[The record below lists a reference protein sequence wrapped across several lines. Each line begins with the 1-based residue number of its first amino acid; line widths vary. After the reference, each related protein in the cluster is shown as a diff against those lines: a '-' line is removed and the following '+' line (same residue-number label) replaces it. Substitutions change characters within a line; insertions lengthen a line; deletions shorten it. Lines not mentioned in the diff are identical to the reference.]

1 MPRLLP
7 VALATV
13 LAAGPSVLAQ
23 DEPDRAALVD
33 APYTWL
39 YGAHDIGSL
48 PVAKALGLNTIFL
61 QMPPEVSPALLAQA
75 RVLTMEA
82 DRLRLHVI
90 VGLPT
95 TMEGRFKPSLDSAP
109 YVEALT
115 AYVSEVVPA
124 LRDEAAVIGWA
135 TGDHLEK
142 ELSLSDA
149 GFHAYLLDKYG
160 TLAGLK
166 DQWKTAVP
174 SALSI
179 TMDGALELDDEL
191 PFGAGMPSIDLAD
204 YQAQAYRDMMVYWA
218 ELVREVVPEDDL
230 LFTGRV
236 TLYRSLPLIPDEY
249 DVIVTA
255 TPPDLLEPDW
265 ETHNVQSIDI
275 ARRAGQREVIPCLRL
290 PGPLTQ
296 TEAFAAQRLHE
307 WMMVAA
313 MHGAAGLCFEA
324 PPEAMRERVVH
335 KQLASG
341 LSWMSEQ
348 AAFRSRPRGA
358 AAALYEPYADGFT
371 ALDTPVYGFVKGLS
385 AREPS
390 DLFNSFKHGTRLG
403 LLDYLTIDDLPTAEL
418 GGYSVIFAPMALDL
432 PDAAQ
437 EALAEYVKWGGV
449 LVADIGAGFVQTGSW
464 QALPPRLEAL
474 FGVRPFHEMKSL
486 TGNLTIH
493 QPHPGF
499 PSLQS
504 GVSTTGDFQ
513 GGSHGRRT
521 GTGAYAVNGW
531 AGFTLLPVDTV
542 PLARLAMSV
551 TEDKQPTFAGVVVRD
566 SGAGTAV
573 FATHRLWSSW
583 LPGHQLFSEFHGDL
597 WQRRA
602 RVELLGAPF
611 VAPPVL
617 ISEGD
622 GGTVFLYNPG
632 QRVRAEVALYGAEHR
647 LSSNAVCQFAAG
659 LVDET
664 GLRTGGV
671 LATVEV
677 PGHTSMEVAPTPIL
691 VRPYVG
697 VSSAALEQYGEAG
710 IRLSVGGDGS
720 APFGKPGEL
729 QISRGTRQS
738 VRLTIAT
745 GEYEVAPRSRHLL
758 RAADEFDRSTEEVLT
773 ADEEGRLRVDLQV
786 ERARIA
792 IEPVRP

>member
-1 MPRLLP
+1 MLRLL
-7 VALATV
+7 ALVLTTT
-13 LAAGPSVLAQ
+13 LAAGPSGRALA
-23 DEPDRAALVD
+23 D

-61 QMPPEVSPALLAQA
+61 QMPTEVSPALLAQA
-75 RVLTMEA
+75 RVVVTQA
-82 DRLRLHVI
+82 DRLGLHVI

-95 TMEGRFKPSLDSAP
+95 TMEGRFKPSLNSAP
-109 YVEALT
+109 YVEALA

-149 GFHAYLLDKYG
+149 GFRAYLLAKYG
-160 TLAGLK
+160 TLAGLS
-166 DQWKTAVP
+166 DQWKTEVR

-179 TMDGALELDDEL
+179 TMDDALELDDEL

-218 ELVREVVPEDDL
+218 ELIREAVPEDDL

-236 TLYRSLPLIPDEY
+236 SLYRSLPLIPDEY

-275 ARRAGQREVIPCLRL
+275 ARRCGRREVIPCLRL
-290 PGPLTQ
+290 PGPLNQ
-296 TEAFAAQRLHE
+296 IEAFAAQRLHE
-307 WMMVAA
+307 WMMIAA

-348 AAFRSRPRGA
+348 AAFRSRPRA
-358 AAALYEPYADGFT
+358 VAAALYEPYADGFA
-371 ALDTPVYGFVKGLS
+371 ALDTPVYGFIKGLS

-390 DLFNSFKHGTRLG
+390 DLFNSFKHGTRFG

-432 PDAAQ
+432 PNAAQ
-437 EALAEYVKWGGV
+437 EALAEYVQGGGV

-474 FGVRPFHEMKSL
+474 FGVQPFHEMKSL
-486 TGNLTIH
+486 TGNLSVH
-493 QPHPGF
+493 QPHQAF
-499 PSLQS
+499 PSLRS
-504 GVSTTGDFQ
+504 GVSTTGDFE

-521 GTGAYAVNGW
+521 GAGAYAVSSW
-531 AGFTLLPVDTV
+531 AGFVPLPAGTV
-542 PLARLAMSV
+542 PFARLAMSV
-551 TEDKQPTFAGVVVRD
+551 TEDEQPTFAGVVVRD
-566 SGAGTAV
+566 VGAGTAV

-583 LPGHQLFSEFHGDL
+583 LPGHQLFNEFHADL

-611 VAPPVL
+611 VAPSVL
-617 ISEGD
+617 IAESD
-622 GGTVFLYNPG
+622 DGTVFLYNPG
-632 QRVRAEVALYGAEHR
+632 RRVRVEVALYGAEHR
-647 LSSNAVCQFAAG
+647 LSSNAVCQFAAR

-677 PGHTSMEVAPTPIL
+677 PGHASLEVAPTPIL
-691 VRPYVG
+691 VRPYAG
-697 VSSAALEQYGEAG
+697 VSSAAVEHYGEDR
-710 IRLSVGGDGS
+710 IRLIVAGDGS

-729 QISRGTRQS
+729 QVSRGTRQN
-738 VRLTIAT
+738 VRLTVAS
-745 GEYEVAPRSRHLL
+745 GEYEVTPDSKHLL
-758 RAADEFDRSTEEVLT
+758 RAADEFDRSTEKVLT
-773 ADEEGRLRVDLQV
+773 GDEEGRLRVDLQV

-792 IEPVRP
+792 IEPMP